1 MVNTVKTRERERIP
15 IHPDAVERLLDQFA
29 QLVEGRL
36 KALARG
42 RDREKVIVLAM
53 QALSEARASLTS
65 IFVGVKLPAAKLKA
79 SDVISQGLVSLSQA
93 TLYRAA
99 ENGRFY
105 FIAPRGRSTS
115 RAFPAWQFI
124 APVPE
129 LIEPVLHQL
138 ENQPCSEIHAFWVGA
153 VDDINELS
161 PAELLAGKPFD
172 TRLDVHE
179 SQHRLLRLPA
189 NERLR
194 KVRELAELYAKG
206 MADIIG

>member
-1 MVNTVKTRERERIP
+1 MQSVKNRGPERSP
-15 IHPDAVERLLDQFA
+15 AQYDAVERVLEQFT
-29 QLVEGRL
+29 QLVEDRL
-36 KALARG
+36 AALARG
-42 RDREKVIVLAM
+42 RDREKVIALGI

-65 IFVGVKLPAAKLKA
+65 IPIKKSLPATKLKA

-105 FIAPRGRSTS
+105 FITPRGRSIG
-115 RAFPAWQFI
+115 REFPAWQFI
-124 APVPE
+124 EPVPE

-138 ENQPCSEIHAFWVGA
+138 ENQPSSEIHAFWVGA

-161 PAELLAGKPFD
+161 PAELLAGKPFE
-172 TRLDVHE
+172 TRIEVHE
-179 SQHRLLRLPA
+179 SQRRLLSLPA
-189 NERLR
+189 SERLR
-194 KVRELAELYAKG
+194 KVQELAELYTRG

>member
-1 MVNTVKTRERERIP
+1 MHSVKNRVPDRGP
-15 IHPDAVERLLDQFA
+15 AQYDAVERVLEQFT
-29 QLVEGRL
+29 QLVEDRL
-36 KALARG
+36 DALARG
-42 RDREKVIVLAM
+42 RDREKVIALGM

-65 IFVGVKLPAAKLKA
+65 ISIKKSLPATKLKA

-105 FIAPRGRSTS
+105 FITPRGRSIG
-115 RAFPAWQFI
+115 REFPAWQFI
-124 APVPE
+124 EPVPE

-138 ENQPCSEIHAFWVGA
+138 ENQPSSEIHAFWVGA

-161 PAELLAGKPFD
+161 PAELLAGKLFE
-172 TRLDVHE
+172 TRIEVHE
-179 SQHRLLRLPA
+179 SQRRLLSLPA
-189 NERLR
+189 SERLR
-194 KVRELAELYAKG
+194 KVQELAELYTRG

>member
-1 MVNTVKTRERERIP
+1 VHSVKNRVPDRGP
-15 IHPDAVERLLDQFA
+15 AQYDAVERVLEQFT
-29 QLVEGRL
+29 QLVEDRL
-36 KALARG
+36 DALARG
-42 RDREKVIVLAM
+42 RDREKVIALGM

-65 IFVGVKLPAAKLKA
+65 ISIKKSLPATKLKA

-105 FIAPRGRSTS
+105 FITPRGRSIG
-115 RAFPAWQFI
+115 REFPAWQFI
-124 APVPE
+124 EPVPE

-138 ENQPCSEIHAFWVGA
+138 ENQPSSEIHAFWVGA

-161 PAELLAGKPFD
+161 PAELLAGKLFE
-172 TRLDVHE
+172 TRIEVHE
-179 SQHRLLRLPA
+179 SQRRLLSLPA
-189 NERLR
+189 SERLR
-194 KVRELAELYAKG
+194 KVQELAELYTRG

>member
-1 MVNTVKTRERERIP
+1 MHSVKNRGPDRGP
-15 IHPDAVERLLDQFA
+15 AQYDAVERVLEQFM
-29 QLVEGRL
+29 QLVEDRL
-36 KALARG
+36 DALARG
-42 RDREKVIVLAM
+42 RDREKVIALGM

-65 IFVGVKLPAAKLKA
+65 ISIKKSLPATKLKA

-105 FIAPRGRSTS
+105 FITPKGRSIG
-115 RAFPAWQFI
+115 REFPAWQFME
-124 APVPE
+124 PVPE

-138 ENQPCSEIHAFWVGA
+138 ENQPSSEIHAFWVGA

-161 PAELLAGKPFD
+161 PAELLAGKPFE
-172 TRLDVHE
+172 TRIEVHE
-179 SQHRLLRLPA
+179 SQRRLLSLPA
-189 NERLR
+189 SERLR
-194 KVRELAELYAKG
+194 KVQELAELYTRG

>member
-1 MVNTVKTRERERIP
+1 MHSVKNRGPDRGP
-15 IHPDAVERLLDQFA
+15 AQYDAVERVLEQFT
-29 QLVEGRL
+29 QLVEDRL
-36 KALARG
+36 DALARG
-42 RDREKVIVLAM
+42 RDREKVIALGM

-65 IFVGVKLPAAKLKA
+65 ISIKKSLPATKLKA

-105 FIAPRGRSTS
+105 FITPRGRSIG
-115 RAFPAWQFI
+115 REFPAWQFI
-124 APVPE
+124 EPVPE

-138 ENQPCSEIHAFWVGA
+138 ENQPSSEIHAFWVGA

-161 PAELLAGKPFD
+161 PAELLAGKLFE
-172 TRLDVHE
+172 TRIEVHE
-179 SQHRLLRLPA
+179 SQRRLLSLPA
-189 NERLR
+189 SERLR
-194 KVRELAELYAKG
+194 KVQELAELYTRG

>member
-1 MVNTVKTRERERIP
+1 MQTVKNRGYEPRP
-15 IHPDAVERLLDQFA
+15 VQHDAVERVLEQFT
-29 QLVEGRL
+29 QLVEDRL
-36 KALARG
+36 EALARG
-42 RDREKVIVLAM
+42 RDREKVIALGM

-65 IFVGVKLPAAKLKA
+65 ISVNKSLPATKLKA

-105 FIAPRGRSTS
+105 FITPKGRSIG
-115 RAFPAWQFI
+115 REFPAWQFI
-124 APVPE
+124 EPVPE

-138 ENQPCSEIHAFWVGA
+138 ENQPSSEIHAFWVGA

-161 PAELLAGKPFD
+161 PAELLAGKPFE
-172 TRLDVHE
+172 TRLEVHE
-179 SQHRLLRLPA
+179 SQRQLLSLPA
-189 NERLR
+189 SERLR
-194 KVRELAELYAKG
+194 KVRELAELYTRG